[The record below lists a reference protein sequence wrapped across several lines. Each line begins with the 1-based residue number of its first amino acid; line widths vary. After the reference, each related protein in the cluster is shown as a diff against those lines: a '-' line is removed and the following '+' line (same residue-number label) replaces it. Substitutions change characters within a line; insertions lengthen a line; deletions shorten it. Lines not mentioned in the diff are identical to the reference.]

1 MIPVTPRT
9 SQHFCDWCKEYQFN
23 GTVQQPGDVRYG
35 VGVYQIA
42 QGMQWKV
49 SNPVRWQSF
58 CSAAMHFT
66 MAGYAHGIDM
76 AAGFPDRLSEFGND
90 DANWQDFMFAVC
102 HAQQQVTYCLHYNRG
117 TTRYSRYSADALH
130 LRLNKLV
137 AVCFSFAPAEY
148 REQGCFDEMKILCHD
163 LPAFTKGAT

>member
-1 MIPVTPRT
+1 MVPVTPRT

-23 GTVQQPGDVRYG
+23 GTVQQPGDVRFG

-49 SNPVRWQSF
+49 ANPVRWQSF

-76 AAGFPDRLSEFGND
+76 AAGFPEYLSDFGS
-90 DANWQDFMFAVC
+90 DAADWKDFLFSVC

-117 TTRYSRYSADALH
+117 TTRYSRYSVDALH
-130 LRLNKLV
+130 ARLHKLV
-137 AVCFSFAPAEY
+137 EVCFSFAPASY
-148 REQGCFDEMKILCHD
+148 REQGCFDEMKILLGD
-163 LPAFTKGAT
+163 LPVRP